1 MATGRVE
8 WVRRFYTLLDKD
20 FYGNGLQLSEE
31 YFDDQSVLRM
41 GNIPEIVGRA
51 KFYEI
56 LKKQVDLFEAVQHSF
71 NNIYLVNDD
80 LVIAE
85 GYVSYKLQGGKTTDP
100 YPGCIIMEFHANSN
114 FVKHYKA
121 FVDQTPLFVQAGF
134 DMTADEEGKM
144 VMKKRV

>member
-20 FYGNGLQLSEE
+20 FYGNAQQMSEE
-31 YFDDQSVLRM
+31 YFDDQSVFRM
-41 GNIPEIVGRA
+41 GNNPEIVGRE
-51 KFYEI
+51 KCYEL
-56 LKKQVDLFEAVQHSF
+56 LKKLGDFFEAIQHTFS
-71 NNIYLVNDD
+71 NTYLVNDD

-85 GYVSYKLQGGKTTDP
+85 GYVSYKLHGGKTTEL
-100 YPGCIIMEFHANSN
+100 YPGCAIIEFHAKSN
-114 FVKHYKA
+114 FVKHFKV

-134 DMTADEEGKM
+134 DMTADEEGKV